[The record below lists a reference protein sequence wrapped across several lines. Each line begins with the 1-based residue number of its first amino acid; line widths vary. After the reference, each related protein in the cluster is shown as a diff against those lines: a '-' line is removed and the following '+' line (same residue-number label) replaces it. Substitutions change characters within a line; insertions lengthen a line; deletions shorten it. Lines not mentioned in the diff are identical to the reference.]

1 MNDLIESH
9 MCSITISVSQ
19 LTLPGFKQLFHSD
32 CNVTDGTYKGVGA
45 WEGGWG
51 CWEWVASRRH
61 VKATIKTQTAV
72 VCVQ

>member
-1 MNDLIESH
+1 MNDLIENH

-45 WEGGWG
+45 WEGGGGIGSGWQAEG
-51 CWEWVASRRH
+51 RLRLPLKH
-61 VKATIKTQTAV
+61 RQ
-72 VCVQ
+72 Q